1 MATLP
6 GEEQILRLALS
17 TFAVAADP
25 ETRAMHLQDRH
36 KRMIPSMKRVALLV
50 MVFAHTTFCA
60 PADAEAPT
68 ANAAAQQA
76 MIASAVQAGVTA
88 ALAERDATNAA
99 ATAAANAA
107 AAARH
112 HATYGWG
119 AMLGIG
125 LAVLVGLFLL
135 FQMLRGSM
143 IAGVA
148 QSSSGGGVLVLIL
161 LAVGI
166 GCAVLWGHGSSM
178 QETAVAAPRTNA
190 DHFLP
195 QISMRQQVWLSLAMV
210 VCVGFPVYLGLLVD
224 LVRWLF
230 RRMGFAAN

>member
-1 MATLP
+1 M
-6 GEEQILRLALS
+6 
-17 TFAVAADP
+17 
-25 ETRAMHLQDRH
+25 
-36 KRMIPSMKRVALLV
+36 
-50 MVFAHTTFCA
+50 MVFALTTFCA
-60 PADAEAPT
+60 LADAEAPT

-76 MIASAVQAGVTA
+76 MIASAVEAGVTA
-88 ALAERDATNAA
+88 ALAERDSTNAA

-107 AAARH
+107 DAARH

-119 AMLGIG
+119 AILGIG

-135 FQMLRGSM
+135 SQMLRGSM

-148 QSSSGGGVLVLIL
+148 QSSSGGGVLVLVL

-166 GCAVLWGHGSSM
+166 GCAVLWGQGSGM
-178 QETAVAAPRTNA
+178 QETAVATPRTSA
-190 DHFLP
+190 DHFPP
-195 QISMRQQVWLSLAMV
+195 QISMRQQLLLSLAMV